1 MILKSLLQMNSRILG
16 MFLLS
21 LLQEKKRICTK
32 LEVQEGFG
40 GQRKCIPVGD
50 FC

>member
-1 MILKSLLQMNSRILG
+1 MSSRILG

-21 LLQEKKRICTK
+21 VLLGKKK
-32 LEVQEGFG
+32 MYEVEEQEGFG
-40 GQRKCIPVGD
+40 GQKKHIPVGD

>member
-1 MILKSLLQMNSRILG
+1 MNSRMLG

-21 LLQEKKRICTK
+21 VLQERKKKKEKDMYKI
-32 LEVQEGFG
+32 EVQEGFG
-40 GQRKCIPVGD
+40 GQRKCFPVGD